1 MALGSLK
8 TTDRL
13 DTVCAECNKIPGCN
27 VLHNAFR
34 LVCILTTI
42 ALVIWCCIEFNE
54 NEDVCEVSF
63 KKFHEDKDSIYPEL
77 AFLLPNRFND
87 TALKG
92 YDEGLNEVN
101 YRKFLAG
108 GDDWDTKMLDV
119 DFEKVSMRL
128 EDYIIKACYY
138 ETLHDKMYGD
148 CKNNGVIKQWNNFG
162 NALATLHFPSDIIL
176 WGATIKL
183 KTSIFYNGLRPD
195 NGGFNVFFAYRNQI
209 YRSLSSALYK
219 WPVRNNES
227 AKNYIMR
234 FTLKSMEVFRRRQ
247 KKNKACYNAG
257 DYDAKI
263 REIIVE
269 NIGCRPIM
277 WDTNRNEPLCTT
289 PQSYHELVA
298 EHFDQYTRIQRKN
311 KTYIDPCLSIQKLKI
326 DYAEENIPS
335 REVSSEDDDDEWF
348 KIEFDLTPN
357 NFKEIKQARKYSVQ
371 GLVGNAGGYIG
382 LCLGYALWNVP
393 SLVND
398 VYSQIKTMFIE
409 QN

>member
-1 MALGSLK
+1 MALGSFK

-13 DTVCAECNKIPGCN
+13 DKVCAECNKIPGCN

-77 AFLLPNRFND
+77 TFVLPNRFD
-87 TALKG
+87 ETALRS
-92 YDEGLNEVN
+92 YDESFNEYN
-101 YRKFLAG
+101 YSKFLNG
-108 GDDWDTKMLDV
+108 VSHWDEKMLHV
-119 DFEKVSMRL
+119 DFDKVSMGL
-128 EDYIIKACYY
+128 EDYVLETCFY
-138 ETLHDKMYGD
+138 ETMFGP
-148 CKNNGVIKQWNNFG
+148 CRANGLIKKYDDFG
-162 NALATLHFPSDIIL
+162 AVETTLHFPPDKIT
-176 WGATIKL
+176 WGASIKL
-183 KTSIFYNGLRPD
+183 KNSIFQNGLRPA
-195 NGGFNVFFAYRNQI
+195 NAFHEGLVVSFAYPNQR
-209 YRSLSSALYK
+209 YRSMASVFQK
-219 WPVRNNES
+219 WPVRTNES
-227 AKNYIMR
+227 TKNYIMR

-247 KKNKACYNAG
+247 KKNKACYNGG

-277 WDTNRNEPLCTT
+277 WNTNRSKPLCTT
-289 PQSYHELVA
+289 PQSYHELVT

-326 DYAEENIPS
+326 EYAEENIPS

-348 KIEFDLTPN
+348 KIEFHLTPN

-393 SLVND
+393 TIILSLWNHVKE
-398 VYSQIKTMFIE
+398 IHTHG
-409 QN
+409 